1 MSRSQEP
8 ESKEGFGIQ
17 IVVVPWGLFSTDR
30 LMKDKRES
38 LGKGHS
44 QLSVKEKKIE
54 SIFQ

>member
-30 LMKDKRES
+30 LIKDKRES